1 MCNDNVAFLTQK
13 LFSSDDFSIIS
24 YEQEKTQVAFTE
36 KPQIKINSLKKQKR
50 GYIIHTWSDKALKF
64 H

>member
-1 MCNDNVAFLTQK
+1 MCKDNVVFLTQK

-24 YEQEKTQVAFTE
+24 HGQEKTQVAFTE

-50 GYIIHTWSDKALKF
+50 GYIIHT
-64 H
+64 

>member
-13 LFSSDDFSIIS
+13 LFSSDDFSIITH
-24 YEQEKTQVAFTE
+24 EQEKTQVAITE
-36 KPQIKINSLKKQKR
+36 KPQIKINSLHKQKR
-50 GYIIHTWSDKALKF
+50 GYLVHTWSDKALKF